1 MVSYDW
7 HKPIPPACY
16 PRLILENKQPA
27 WGVLKTICYDPCT
40 RDRYFVKHYRKE
52 VEYRA
57 RREDLGLTLCGSYG
71 ASTPGH
77 LLIYDKC
84 IPVLIQRL
92 IPFTKTVGD
101 IYREHPDKDSF
112 LPDEKKRADLLSA
125 LSTKQVTEVLVCW
138 IMDFLIFNWDPHPD
152 NYLLD
157 QLGGTLVGVDKG
169 LTGSFI
175 GHPHLLLDSPT
186 VDGDLVHYVA
196 RVSKPVNNVLGHIYE
211 PVFTNMYRRKYI
223 PHRETINSIMRN
235 VEQVGGYYDSQIRS
249 VLDRSGLE
257 AFTSRRNKLSEAI
270 TKLFNI
276 LGLEI

>member
-1 MVSYDW
+1 MLLGKVGPYSGILLLNLLILIPHSLRHQCLLIPHITTTAIYLASMVSYDW

-101 IYREHPDKDSF
+101 IYREHPDK
-112 LPDEKKRADLLSA
+112 
-125 LSTKQVTEVLVCW
+125 
-138 IMDFLIFNWDPHPD
+138 
-152 NYLLD
+152 
-157 QLGGTLVGVDKG
+157 
-169 LTGSFI
+169 
-175 GHPHLLLDSPT
+175 
-186 VDGDLVHYVA
+186 
-196 RVSKPVNNVLGHIYE
+196 
-211 PVFTNMYRRKYI
+211 
-223 PHRETINSIMRN
+223 
-235 VEQVGGYYDSQIRS
+235 
-249 VLDRSGLE
+249 
-257 AFTSRRNKLSEAI
+257 
-270 TKLFNI
+270 
-276 LGLEI
+276 